1 MGIFALKFYL
11 YTSEFR
17 EIKIKGLQKALGYVI
32 MGYKSFIRE
41 GVFMSVMRSKN
52 GKELMVDCGCGC
64 NEGVKIK
71 VNTEDADMYFLVT
84 YTNGNFYRDQNES
97 IFGVI
102 KKKLKKIYAILANK
116 DYCYS
121 EICMTK
127 EDFLEFKE
135 FVNNVE

>member
-1 MGIFALKFYL
+1 MA
-11 YTSEFR
+11 
-17 EIKIKGLQKALGYVI
+17 
-32 MGYKSFIRE
+32 
-41 GVFMSVMRSKN
+41 VMRSKN
-52 GKELMVDCGCGC
+52 GKELMVDCECGC
-64 NEGVKIK
+64 SEGVRIK
-71 VNTEDADMYFLVT
+71 VNTEDFDMYFLVT

-127 EDFLEFKE
+127 DDFKEFKE
-135 FVNNVE
+135 FISGIE

>member
-1 MGIFALKFYL
+1 
-11 YTSEFR
+11 
-17 EIKIKGLQKALGYVI
+17 
-32 MGYKSFIRE
+32 
-41 GVFMSVMRSKN
+41 MSVMRSKN
-52 GKELMVDCGCGC
+52 GKELMVDCSCGC
-64 NEGVKIK
+64 SEGVKIK